1 MHRTRL
7 RIKLYPCDANR
18 SITNFGA
25 APGDHPNILKN
36 VPLLDP
42 TIMFTLTRQIVTKI
56 QLNIE
61 QKQQPMQQQGNQV
74 VPVEKELIDSLSE
87 KQ

>member
-1 MHRTRL
+1 ML
-7 RIKLYPCDANR
+7 
-18 SITNFGA
+18 
-25 APGDHPNILKN
+25 
-36 VPLLDP
+36 
-42 TIMFTLTRQIVTKI
+42 MFALTRQIVTKT